1 MADNDDMKLPE
12 KMCNPPVW
20 LSLPSAWDW
29 SLSNAENLRKMAY
42 NINVI
47 IQYLQ
52 DLQTN
57 YEAYTDEKIAELKA
71 YLDAADKEIYAYID
85 KLNAEMKSYVDAQDL
100 AYWERH
106 LQDIT
111 RLQTDIDNLR
121 AYCDENFADIRNV
134 HLQDVTK
141 IYAQMQANYEQLI
154 SYCDRQIEQVQAWVN
169 EQLDE
174 IRLEVDEI
182 NEDGFRIDN
191 PTTGERDHVGNTVTD
206 VYNALRVHAVTCEE
220 FDLWT
225 EGHYG
230 NTCDDFKML
239 FITALAFDVY
249 SYVKMYQRY
258 LETVNN
264 PLTGEMTTHAVA
276 LENILNF
283 SAEQALDCAERDGLE
298 LTCADISA
306 KNENAY
312 WWDTESV
319 WYFNTEDAVVFKNAM
334 GFVVWRKNVAWSFTP
349 PEAPVPGN
357 VSLYPSINGWHYLY
371 TNFTP
376 AFSKADNQSV
386 TLLSPVAPRQYI
398 ANNNRRGVSITAE
411 YTVTETNQAILT
423 AFTSDVIDIA
433 STFEEAYAL
442 LTVNLSINPAAMEG
456 A

>member
-1 MADNDDMKLPE
+1 MADNDDMKLPD

-71 YLDAADKEIYAYID
+71 YLDAADAEIYAYID
-85 KLNAEMKSYVDAQDL
+85 RLNAEMKSYVDAQDL

-111 RLQTDIDNLR
+111 RLQTNIDNLR
-121 AYCDENFADIRNV
+121 AYCDENFTDIRNV

-230 NTCDDFKML
+230 NTCDDFRML

-264 PLTGEMTTHAVA
+264 PLTGEMTTHGVA
-276 LENILNF
+276 LENVLNF
-283 SAEQALDCAERDGLE
+283 SAEQSLTCEERDSGE
-298 LTCADISA
+298 LTCDAIETLAKSA
-306 KNENAY
+306 F
-312 WWDTESV
+312 WWDTDSV
-319 WYFNTEDAVVFKNAM
+319 KIADTKSAFIRRLGDI
-334 GFVVWRKNVAWSFTP
+334 FVLWKRSVTWSFTP
-349 PEAPVPGN
+349 PESPVVGN
-357 VSLYPSINGWHYLY
+357 VTVYPVIPGWHWLL
-371 TNFTP
+371 TNFIPSYNNSQTT
-376 AFSKADNQSV
+376 ATIGDNIGIRPTYNSV
-386 TLLSPVAPRQYI
+386 GDPTTVI
-398 ANNNRRGVSITAE
+398 ALT
-411 YTVTETNQAILT
+411 YTVTEENQAILT
-423 AFTSDVIDIA
+423 KFTSDVIDMFDNFTDA
-433 STFEEAYAL
+433 
-442 LTVNLSINPAAMEG
+442 VAAI
-456 A
+456 

>member
-1 MADNDDMKLPE
+1 MADNEEMKLPE

-85 KLNAEMKSYVDAQDL
+85 RLNAEMKSYVDAQDL

-106 LQDIT
+106 LQDII
-111 RLQTDIDNLR
+111 RLQTNIDNLR

-249 SYVKMYQRY
+249 SYVKMYQKY

-283 SAEQALDCAERDGLE
+283 SAEQALNCEERDGE
-298 LTCADISA
+298 GLTCDAIKTLAKSA
-306 KNENAY
+306 F
-312 WWDTESV
+312 WWDTGSV
-319 WYFNTEDAVVFKNAM
+319 KMHDTTGAFIRRIGNMFALWKRDVP
-334 GFVVWRKNVAWSFTP
+334 WIFTP
-349 PEAPVPGN
+349 PESPVVGT
-357 VSLYPSINGWHYLY
+357 VTISAYMNGWHWLIC
-371 TNFTP
+371 NFTP
-376 AFSKADNQSV
+376 TYNKQENSSV
-386 TLLSPVAPRQYI
+386 IISTPLAARPNFGTNGVAIASLTVQY
-398 ANNNRRGVSITAE
+398 N
-411 YTVTETNQAILT
+411 VTENNQAIMT
-423 AFTSDVIDIA
+423 ALTSDVVDIFDTYADAVA
-433 STFEEAYAL
+433 SA
-442 LTVNLSINPAAMEG
+442 
-456 A
+456 

>member
-1 MADNDDMKLPE
+1 MAENDEMKLPE

-57 YEAYTDEKIAELKA
+57 YESYTDEKIAELKA

-85 KLNAEMKSYVDAQDL
+85 KLNAEMKSYVDEQDL

-111 RLQTDIDNLR
+111 RLQTNIDNLR

-191 PTTGERDHVGNTVTD
+191 PTTGDRDHVGTTVTD

-239 FITALAFDVY
+239 FITALTFDVY

-264 PLTGEMTTHAVA
+264 PLTGEMTAFDVA
-276 LENILNF
+276 LENVLNF
-283 SAEQALDCAERDGLE
+283 SAEQALNCGERDEEG
-298 LTCADISA
+298 LTCDAIETLAKSA
-306 KNENAY
+306 F
-312 WWDTESV
+312 WWDTDSV
-319 WYFNTEDAVVFKNAM
+319 KMHDTASVFIRRH
-334 GFVVWRKNVAWSFTP
+334 GDVFVLWKRNVPWTFTP
-349 PEAPVPGN
+349 PE
-357 VSLYPSINGWHYLY
+357 
-371 TNFTP
+371 
-376 AFSKADNQSV
+376 
-386 TLLSPVAPRQYI
+386 SPVAGDVTLYPYITGWHWLISNFVPQFTKNENTAVNATFTGPSPNISTSGNTTTIQAQYV
-398 ANNNRRGVSITAE
+398 VS
-411 YTVTETNQAILT
+411 TENQAIMSALS
-423 AFTSDVIDIA
+423 SDVIDI
-433 STFEEAYAL
+433 FDNYADA
-442 LTVNLSINPAAMEG
+442 VSAA
-456 A
+456 

>member
-1 MADNDDMKLPE
+1 MTDNDDMKLPE

-57 YEAYTDEKIAELKA
+57 YEAYTDAKIAELKA
-71 YLDAADKEIYAYID
+71 YLDAADAEIYAYID
-85 KLNAEMKSYVDAQDL
+85 RLNAEMKSYVDAQDL

-111 RLQTDIDNLR
+111 RLQKNIDNLR
-121 AYCDENFADIRNV
+121 AYCDENFTDIRNV

-225 EGHYG
+225 GGHYG
-230 NTCDDFKML
+230 NTCDDFRML

-264 PLTGEMTTHAVA
+264 PLTGEMTTHGVA
-276 LENILNF
+276 LENVLNF
-283 SAEQALDCAERDGLE
+283 SAEQALDCTDRDGLD
-298 LTCADISA
+298 LTCSAFFA
-306 KNENAY
+306 KNWTAFQ
-312 WWDTESV
+312 WDTESV
-319 WYFNTEDAVVFKNAM
+319 KMHDTAKVFIRRH
-334 GFVVWRKNVAWSFTP
+334 GDVFVLWKRNVPWSFTP
-349 PEAPVPGN
+349 PESPAVGR
-357 VSLYPSINGWHYLY
+357 VTVVLSLNGWHWLL
-371 TNFTP
+371 TNFIPTYNNPQAGAALSDMSGVASVYNLDETP
-376 AFSKADNQSV
+376 
-386 TLLSPVAPRQYI
+386 
-398 ANNNRRGVSITAE
+398 ITAVVL
-411 YTVTETNQAILT
+411 TFTFTEENQGILT
-423 AFTSDVIDIA
+423 KFTSDVIDM
-433 STFEEAYAL
+433 FDNYADA
-442 LTVNLSINPAAMEG
+442 VAAI
-456 A
+456 

>member
-1 MADNDDMKLPE
+1 MADNDEMKLPE

-57 YEAYTDEKIAELKA
+57 YESYTDEKIAELKA

-85 KLNAEMKSYVDAQDL
+85 KLNAEMKSYVDSQDL
-100 AYWERH
+100 EYWERH

-111 RLQTDIDNLR
+111 RLQTNLDNLR
-121 AYCDENFADIRNV
+121 AYCDENFTDIRNV

-154 SYCDRQIEQVQAWVN
+154 SYCDRQIEQVEAWVN

-283 SAEQALDCAERDGLE
+283 SAEQALNCTERDGE
-298 LTCADISA
+298 GLTCDAIEALEKSA
-306 KNENAY
+306 F
-312 WWDTESV
+312 WWDTDSV
-319 WYFNTEDAVVFKNAM
+319 KMHDTASVFIRRFGNS
-334 GFVVWRKNVAWSFTP
+334 FVLWKRGVPWSFTP
-349 PEAPVPGN
+349 PESPVVGT
-357 VSLYPSINGWHYLY
+357 VTLYPHIFGWHWLIS
-371 TNFTP
+371 NFVP
-376 AFSKADNQSV
+376 QFSKNENTAVNA
-386 TLLSPVAPRQYI
+386 TFTGPSPNISTSGNTTTIQAQY
-398 ANNNRRGVSITAE
+398 AVSAE
-411 YTVTETNQAILT
+411 NQAIMT
-423 AFTSDVIDIA
+423 ALTSDVVDI
-433 STFEEAYAL
+433 FDNYADA
-442 LTVNLSINPAAMEG
+442 VAA

>member
-29 SLSNAENLRKMAY
+29 SLSNAENLRKIAY

-85 KLNAEMKSYVDAQDL
+85 RLNAEMKSYVDAQDL

-111 RLQTDIDNLR
+111 RLQTNIDNLR
-121 AYCDENFADIRNV
+121 AYCDENFADIRNA

-225 EGHYG
+225 EGHYE

-258 LETVNN
+258 LESVNN

-283 SAEQALDCAERDGLE
+283 SAEQSLTCEERESWE
-298 LTCADISA
+298 LTCDTIETLAKSA
-306 KNENAY
+306 F
-312 WWDTESV
+312 WWDTSSV
-319 WYFNTEDAVVFKNAM
+319 TISDTKSEFLRRLGDI
-334 GFVVWRKNVAWSFTP
+334 FVLWNRNVPWSFTP
-349 PEAPVPGN
+349 PESPVVGN
-357 VSLYPSINGWHYLY
+357 TTVYPTIKGWHWLL
-371 TNFTP
+371 TNFIPSYNSQT
-376 AFSKADNQSV
+376 KANVGENMGTRPCYNSV
-386 TLLSPVAPRQYI
+386 GEA
-398 ANNNRRGVSITAE
+398 ITQMNLT
-411 YTVTETNQAILT
+411 YVVTEENQAILT
-423 AFTSDVIDIA
+423 KFTSDVIDIFN
-433 STFEEAYAL
+433 TYADAVAATYAD
-442 LTVNLSINPAAMEG
+442 TVAAI
-456 A
+456 

>member
-85 KLNAEMKSYVDAQDL
+85 RLNAEMKSYVDAQDL

-111 RLQTDIDNLR
+111 RLQTNIDNLR

-174 IRLEVDEI
+174 IRMEVDEI

-283 SAEQALDCAERDGLE
+283 SAEQALNCTERDGE
-298 LTCADISA
+298 GLTCDAIETLAKSA
-306 KNENAY
+306 FWWDTDSVKMHDTANVFIRRHESVFVLWKRNVPWSLTPPESPVVGIVTLWLTIAGWHWLTAGFTTQFTKNENA
-312 WWDTESV
+312 DVDVMFS
-319 WYFNTEDAVVFKNAM
+319 N
-334 GFVVWRKNVAWSFTP
+334 
-349 PEAPVPGN
+349 
-357 VSLYPSINGWHYLY
+357 PSPCI
-371 TNFTP
+371 
-376 AFSKADNQSV
+376 AKAAEITGIQVQYRV
-386 TLLSPVAPRQYI
+386 TSD
-398 ANNNRRGVSITAE
+398 
-411 YTVTETNQAILT
+411 NQAILT
-423 AFTSDVIDIA
+423 ALSSDVIDI
-433 STFEEAYAL
+433 FDNYADA
-442 LTVNLSINPAAMEG
+442 VAA

>member
-1 MADNDDMKLPE
+1 M
-12 KMCNPPVW
+12 
-20 LSLPSAWDW
+20 
-29 SLSNAENLRKMAY
+29 
-42 NINVI
+42 
-47 IQYLQ
+47 Q

-106 LQDIT
+106 LQDII
-111 RLQTDIDNLR
+111 RLQTNIDNLR

-154 SYCDRQIEQVQAWVN
+154 SYCDRQIEEVQAWVN

-191 PTTGERDHVGNTVTD
+191 PTTGERDRVGNTVTD

-225 EGHYG
+225 EGHYE

-258 LETVNN
+258 METVNN

-283 SAEQALDCAERDGLE
+283 SAEQSLACEERDDEG
-298 LTCADISA
+298 LTCDAIKTLAKSA
-306 KNENAY
+306 F
-312 WWDTESV
+312 WWDTDSV
-319 WYFNTEDAVVFKNAM
+319 KMHDTANAFIRRI
-334 GFVVWRKNVAWSFTP
+334 GNEFTLWKRDVPWTFTP
-349 PEAPVPGN
+349 PESPVVG
-357 VSLYPSINGWHYLY
+357 
-371 TNFTP
+371 
-376 AFSKADNQSV
+376 KV
-386 TLLSPVAPRQYI
+386 TLYLSLGFWHFLICNFIPTFSTTAGTSVNITDPVSPRNVLT
-398 ANNNRRGVSITAE
+398 NNGNEATNLTVS
-411 YTVTETNQAILT
+411 YVVTEENQAILMK
-423 AFTSDVIDIA
+423 FTTDVIDIFN
-433 STFEEAYAL
+433 TYADA
-442 LTVNLSINPAAMEG
+442 VAAI
-456 A
+456 

>member
-1 MADNDDMKLPE
+1 MADNDDMKLPD

-57 YEAYTDEKIAELKA
+57 YEAYTDAKIAELKA
-71 YLDAADKEIYAYID
+71 YLDAADAEIYAYVD
-85 KLNAEMKSYVDAQDL
+85 RLNAEMKSYVDAQDL

-111 RLQTDIDNLR
+111 RLQTNIDNLR

-239 FITALAFDVY
+239 FITALVFDVY

-264 PLTGEMTTHAVA
+264 PLTGEMTTHGVA

-283 SAEQALDCAERDGLE
+283 SAEQSLTCEERDGLN
-298 LTCADISA
+298 LTCAGIFA
-306 KNENAY
+306 KNWPAFQ
-312 WWDTESV
+312 WDTESV
-319 WYFNTEDAVVFKNAM
+319 GYFNTENFQIIKKLI
-334 GFVVWRKNVAWSFTP
+334 GFIVINKNVPWKGTFETEPS
-349 PEAPVPGN
+349 PGTVN
-357 VSLYPSINGWHYLY
+357 VYPYLDGWHYQIMNL
-371 TNFTP
+371 NP
-376 AFSKADNQSV
+376 IFSKNDGTGLTTNTINV
-386 TLLSPVAPRQYI
+386 NRLSY
-398 ANNNRRGVSITAE
+398 NTSGTKITQA
-411 YTVTETNQAILT
+411 TITFISDATNQAYLIG
-423 AFTSDVIDIA
+423 FTTDVIDLYA
-433 STFEEAYAL
+433 TFSDAK
-442 LTVNLSINPAAMEG
+442 EG
-456 A
+456 IIT